1 MLSIRIYSNENLPMT
16 NTPTTAAIKNVKRL
30 AALRLITCIGFAVAL
45 VLLGLHKS
53 GTSQSLAA
61 WGIIF
66 TMSVLSLLNLYRA
79 HHQSIAKYE
88 IFSYLLTDSL
98 LIICLMYFTG
108 GANNPFISYLLVPI
122 VISAATLTW
131 FSTWVLTAI
140 AMTAYGLLLFFYIP
154 LLPLDRQLAEL
165 GLSFHIVGM
174 WFTFTLSALF
184 IAYFVVEMALDLK
197 YQEQQ
202 TAYFREQSI
211 QNEHLMLLASQAAST
226 AHEIGTPLTTLKVL
240 SHELLI
246 SDELSG
252 EKHAEARQDLNI
264 MAEQINLCQMKLKK
278 LTQQTH
284 IEQSETQPL
293 TDFIDMALQ
302 QWLLMRPLASF
313 VVKGN
318 LKSFKSSNLLTN
330 VPTVQY
336 PLVLQQAIINLLD
349 NAADSNNSLND
360 NKSQMPINI
369 ELTYNNQSWT
379 MSIQDNGNGIDKSFN
394 LPNSPMISPNGLGI
408 GLLLSH
414 NSISRLGGSV
424 SLTNNNLGCLTAITM
439 PVTLS

>member
-1 MLSIRIYSNENLPMT
+1 MT
-16 NTPTTAAIKNVKRL
+16 NTSTSAAIQNLKRL
-30 AALRLITCIGFAVAL
+30 AVLRLITCFGFAMAL
-45 VLLGLHKS
+45 ALLGLHSS
-53 GTSQSLAA
+53 GSLQSLAA
-61 WGIIF
+61 WGIIL
-66 TMSVLSLLNLYRA
+66 TMSTLSLLNLYRA
-79 HHQSIAKYE
+79 QHQSIAKYE
-88 IFSYLLTDSL
+88 IFSYLFTDSL

-108 GANNPFISYLLVPI
+108 GANNPFITYLLVPI

-131 FSTWVLTAI
+131 LSTWVLTTI
-140 AMTAYGLLLFFYIP
+140 AMAAYGLLLFFYVP

-197 YQEQQ
+197 EQEHQ

-240 SHELLI
+240 NHELLI

-252 EKHAEARQDLNI
+252 EKNAEARQDLNI
-264 MAEQINLCQMKLKK
+264 MAEQINLCQLILKK

-284 IEQSETQPL
+284 IEQSELQPL
-293 TDFIDMALQ
+293 TGFINNALQ
-302 QWLLMRPLASF
+302 QWLLMRPMVNF
-313 VVKGN
+313 VVESS
-318 LKSFKSSNLLTN
+318 LKSFPTNTN
-330 VPTVQY
+330 VSTAPNVQY

-349 NAADSNNSLND
+349 NAADSNKRPVKTESL
-360 NKSQMPINI
+360 I
-369 ELTYNNQSWT
+369 ELPLNLTLNYNSESWT
-379 MSIQDNGNGIDKSFN
+379 MNIQDHGHGIDEPFS
-394 LPNSPMISPNGLGI
+394 LPNSPVQSENGLGI

-414 NSISRLGGSV
+414 NSISRLGGNV
-424 SLTNNNLGCLTAITM
+424 SLTNNDLGCLTTITM
-439 PVTLS
+439 PIEANENYDQ

>member
-1 MLSIRIYSNENLPMT
+1 MT
-16 NTPTTAAIKNVKRL
+16 NTSPTAAIQNLKRL
-30 AALRLITCIGFAVAL
+30 AVLRLITCFGFALAL
-45 VLLGLHKS
+45 ALLGLYS
-53 GTSQSLAA
+53 FDTLQSLAA
-61 WGIIF
+61 WSIIF

-79 HHQSIAKYE
+79 QHQNIAKYE
-88 IFSYLLTDSL
+88 IFSYLFTDSL

-108 GANNPFISYLLVPI
+108 GANNPFITYLLVPI

-131 FSTWVLTAI
+131 LSTWVLTSI
-140 AMTAYGLLLFFYIP
+140 AMAAYGLLLFFYVP

-197 YQEQQ
+197 EQEHQ

-240 SHELLI
+240 NHELLI

-252 EKHAEARQDLNI
+252 DKNLEARQDLNI
-264 MAEQINLCQMKLKK
+264 MAEQINLCQLKLKK
-278 LTQQTH
+278 LTRQTH
-284 IEQSETQPL
+284 IEQSELMPL
-293 TDFIDMALQ
+293 TDFINTALQ
-302 QWLLMRPLASF
+302 QWLLMRPMVNFA
-313 VVKGN
+313 VQGN
-318 LKSFKSSNLLTN
+318 LKVFEAHDD
-330 VPTVQY
+330 VPVVQY

-349 NAADSNNSLND
+349 NAADSNNSQLPLN
-360 NKSQMPINI
+360 
-369 ELTYNNQSWT
+369 LTLSYNSESWT
-379 MSIQDNGNGIDKSFN
+379 MGIQDNGHGIDESFN
-394 LPNSPMISPNGLGI
+394 LPSSPVPSENGLGI

-414 NSISRLGGSV
+414 NSISRLGGRV
-424 SLTNNNLGCLTAITM
+424 SLTNNDLGCLTTITM
-439 PVTLS
+439 PVALD